1 MNSAVYKL
9 EFNKFDLVKELLYEV
24 IISGTFIDFNVCSSK
39 EQMHK
44 EQVEDQ
50 LYTIGY
56 RQNKEI

>member
-9 EFNKFDLVKELLYEV
+9 DFNKFDLVKELLYEV
-24 IISGTFIDFNVCSSK
+24 IISRTFIDFNVCSSK
-39 EQMHK
+39 KQMHK
-44 EQVEDQ
+44 GQAEDQ

>member
-39 EQMHK
+39 EQTHK

-50 LYTIGY
+50 L
-56 RQNKEI
+56 